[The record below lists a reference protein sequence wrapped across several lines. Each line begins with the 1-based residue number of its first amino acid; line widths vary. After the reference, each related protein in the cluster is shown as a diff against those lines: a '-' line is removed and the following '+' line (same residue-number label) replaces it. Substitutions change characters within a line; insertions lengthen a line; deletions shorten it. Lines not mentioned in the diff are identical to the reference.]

1 MKEKLAVIVVLIL
14 IASLS
19 VAGCTKSKTTT
30 TEPATQPDQQ
40 LAQYIEKYNTTLKSE
55 HPNNLTAWLV
65 TPINGT
71 SAQIQDAWTD
81 AASSTSAAN
90 ITYSENV
97 TVMRFSSPNE
107 ATTYV
112 NGHNAG
118 YRLVATSY
126 PSKFSPEASQ
136 RAKGNATTAY
146 AIYTTGN
153 GVGAPSKQI
162 VLIDQ
167 FVWVGDYQYLPSTQ

>member
-1 MKEKLAVIVVLIL
+1 MKEKLAAIVALL
-14 IASLS
+14 MIASVS
-19 VAGCTKSKTTT
+19 VAGCTKTTT
-30 TEPATQPDQQ
+30 TAPATQPDQQ
-40 LAQYIEKYNTTLKSE
+40 LTQYIENYNTTLKNE

-71 SAQIQDAWTD
+71 SAHIQDAWTD
-81 AASSTSAAN
+81 AASSTVAAN
-90 ITYSENV
+90 ITFSENV
-97 TVMRFSSPNE
+97 TVVKFSSPNE

-126 PSKFSPEASQ
+126 PNKFSPEASQ

-146 AIYTTGN
+146 AIYITGN

-162 VLIDQ
+162 VQIDQ
-167 FVWVGDYQYLPSTQ
+167 FVWVGDYQYLPSTS

>member
-1 MKEKLAVIVVLIL
+1 MKEKLAAIVALL
-14 IASLS
+14 MIASLS
-19 VAGCTKSKTTT
+19 VAGCTKTTT
-30 TEPATQPDQQ
+30 TAPATQPDQQ
-40 LAQYIEKYNTTLKSE
+40 LTQYIEKYNTTLKNE

-71 SAQIQDAWTD
+71 SAHIQDAWTD
-81 AASSTSAAN
+81 AASSTGAAN

-97 TVMRFSSPNE
+97 TVIKFNSPNE

-126 PSKFSPEASQ
+126 PNKFSPEASQ

-146 AIYTTGN
+146 TIYITGN
-153 GVGAPSKQI
+153 GVEAPSKQI
-162 VLIDQ
+162 VQIDQ
-167 FVWVGDYQYLPSTQ
+167 FVWVGDYQYLPSAP

>member
-1 MKEKLAVIVVLIL
+1 MKAKFAAIVALLV

-19 VAGCTKSKTTT
+19 VAGCTKLTTNT
-30 TEPATQPDQQ
+30 TAPAMQPDQQ
-40 LAQYIEKYNTTLKSE
+40 LTQYIENYNTTLKNE
-55 HPNNLTAWLV
+55 HLNR
-65 TPINGT
+65 T

-81 AASSTSAAN
+81 ATTSTSAAN
-90 ITYSENV
+90 LTYSENI
-97 TVMRFSSPNE
+97 TVMRFGSPNE

-136 RAKGNATTAY
+136 RAKGNATTIY
-146 AIYTTGN
+146 NIYTTGN
-153 GVGAPSKQI
+153 GAGAPSKQI
-162 VLIDQ
+162 ILIDQ
-167 FVWVGDYQYLPSTQ
+167 YVWIGDFQNLPSAA

>member
-1 MKEKLAVIVVLIL
+1 MKKKFAVIIALL
-14 IASLS
+14 MIASLS
-19 VAGCTKSKTTT
+19 IAGCTKTTT
-30 TEPATQPDQQ
+30 TAPATQPDQQ
-40 LAQYIEKYNTTLKSE
+40 LTQYIEKYNTTLKNE

-65 TPINGT
+65 TPINST
-71 SAQIQDAWTD
+71 STQIQDAWTD
-81 AASSTSAAN
+81 AASNTSAAN

-126 PSKFSPEASQ
+126 PSKFSPEANQ

-167 FVWVGDYQYLPSTQ
+167 FVWVGDYQYLPSAP

>member
-1 MKEKLAVIVVLIL
+1 
-14 IASLS
+14 
-19 VAGCTKSKTTT
+19 VAGCTKTTT
-30 TEPATQPDQQ
+30 TAQATSPDPQ
-40 LAQYIEKYNTTLKSE
+40 LAQYIETYNTTLKNE

-65 TPINGT
+65 TPINRT

-81 AASSTSAAN
+81 AASNTSVAN

-97 TVMRFSSPNE
+97 TVMRFSSPND

-153 GVGAPSKQI
+153 GVGATSKQI
-162 VLIDQ
+162 VQIDQ
-167 FVWVGDYQYLPSTQ
+167 FVWVGDYQYVPSAP

>member
-1 MKEKLAVIVVLIL
+1 MKEKLAAIVVFLMIV
-14 IASLS
+14 SLS
-19 VAGCTKSKTTT
+19 VAGCTKISTTA
-30 TEPATQPDQQ
+30 PAAQPGQQ
-40 LAQYIEKYNTTLKSE
+40 LAQYLENYNTTLKSE

-65 TPINGT
+65 TPINNT

-97 TVMRFSSPNE
+97 TVMRFSSPDE
-107 ATTYV
+107 ATSYV

-146 AIYTTGN
+146 TIYTTGN
-153 GVGAPSKQI
+153 GIGAPSKQI
-162 VLIDQ
+162 VQIDQ
-167 FVWVGDYQYLPSTQ
+167 LVWVGDYQYLLSAP